1 VSSFFES
8 DVVRE
13 SLLELDELQSQLFAD
28 VMNMPFLD
36 REGKKEHLD
45 RMKEFLEKQK
55 LFIFRLSLSDDPEA
69 VEMKDKIMESA
80 RMLGLKD
87 NQNINDFFDIME
99 TNIKNLEK
107 TLDI

>member
-1 VSSFFES
+1 MSSFFES

-55 LFIFRLSLSDDPEA
+55 IFIFRLSLSDDEEA
-69 VEMKDKIMESA
+69 VEIKNRIIESA
-80 RMLGLKD
+80 KVLGLKD
-87 NQNINDFFDIME
+87 DQNINDFFDIME

>member
-87 NQNINDFFDIME
+87 NQNINEFFDIME

>member
-1 VSSFFES
+1 M
-8 DVVRE
+8 
-13 SLLELDELQSQLFAD
+13 ELDGLQSQLFDD

-87 NQNINDFFDIME
+87 NQNINEFFDIME

>member
-1 VSSFFES
+1 MSSFFES

-87 NQNINDFFDIME
+87 NQNINEFFDIME

>member
-1 VSSFFES
+1 MSSFFES
-8 DVVRE
+8 EVVRE
-13 SLLELDELQSQLFAD
+13 SLMELDGLQSQLFDD

-87 NQNINDFFDIME
+87 NQNINEFFDIME